1 MGFESQEG
9 QRPVP
14 AKETQL
20 TDAVYEQLRHA
31 MAGDAAGFTAIYRDY
46 LADARQTLRAL
57 RMCVKARH
65 VGEVRAKAHYMR
77 SSSLVLGAQGVAR
90 HAASLEQAAIAGQT
104 ERFGDLL
111 KKTERAVNGIQ
122 LELYRRLGSGVL
134 PADETAA

>member
-1 MGFESQEG
+1 M

-14 AKETQL
+14 VKETQL
-20 TDAVYEQLRHA
+20 TDAVFEQLRHA
-31 MAGDAAGFTAIYRDY
+31 MAADAAGFTAIYRDY

-57 RMCVKARH
+57 RACVKARR
-65 VGEVRAKAHYMR
+65 VEEVRAKAHYMR
-77 SSSLVLGAQGVAR
+77 SSSLVLGAHGVAR

-134 PADETAA
+134 PADKTAA

>member
-1 MGFESQEG
+1 M
-9 QRPVP
+9 P

-20 TDAVYEQLRHA
+20 TDAVFEQLRHA
-31 MAGDAAGFTAIYRDY
+31 MAADAAGFTAIYRDY

>member
-1 MGFESQEG
+1 M

-14 AKETQL
+14 VKETQL

-134 PADETAA
+134 PADQTAA